1 MHNWLRCLRSGA
13 HLGAISPQPPAGPP
27 PQPPAGPPAAPP
39 VPPRGGPRGGWAWV
53 VAMCPLLTPLQDPG
67 VTSSPPLR
75 RDRAGGPCLPRLH
88 VTAGWLVHRDR
99 TRRAGVRSGL
109 LCSPPSELLARPAR
123 GAVFSLARHGFADSP
138 HDAAPPRLAD
148 LIQSSVAPESKCRAR
163 GFPV

>member
-27 PQPPAGPPAAPP
+27 QPPAGGPPAGPPAAPP

-75 RDRAGGPCLPRLH
+75 RDRAGGLYQ
-88 VTAGWLVHRDR
+88 D
-99 TRRAGVRSGL
+99 
-109 LCSPPSELLARPAR
+109 
-123 GAVFSLARHGFADSP
+123 FM
-138 HDAAPPRLAD
+138 
-148 LIQSSVAPESKCRAR
+148 
-163 GFPV
+163 

>member
-13 HLGAISPQPPAGPP
+13 HLGAISPQPPA
-27 PQPPAGPPAAPP
+27 APP
-39 VPPRGGPRGGWAWV
+39 RAPPRGPPW
-53 VAMCPLLTPLQDPG
+53 G
-67 VTSSPPLR
+67 VGMGC
-75 RDRAGGPCLPRLH
+75 RDVSAFNTVTRSGCYKQSAASARSGGGPCLPRLH

>member
-13 HLGAISPQPPAGPP
+13 HLGAISPQPPAGP

-88 VTAGWLVHRDR
+88 VTAGRPVRRRPQHAHRR
-99 TRRAGVRSGL
+99 TS
-109 LCSPPSELLARPAR
+109 CSCHPPEGMTAPRARPAR
-123 GAVFSLARHGFADSP
+123 RCACAWGLQFPLVMTQSLRIPLDKTPAIRAPQRGARS
-138 HDAAPPRLAD
+138 
-148 LIQSSVAPESKCRAR
+148 R
-163 GFPV
+163 G